1 MIYLLPILAIS
12 GVVALL
18 CYARSQQECKGLCVS
33 VAVTAIAL
41 LVTAAL
47 VIAGLGALRSSLMF
61 GVFFKKINI
70 PFVSLFKKH
79 RILILKLS
87 NLLIKDCDEKSPVN
101 CGTTCC

>member
-61 GVFFKKINI
+61 AVTIFIIYQLLDLVRPIKI
-70 PFVSLFKKH
+70 
-79 RILILKLS
+79 
-87 NLLIKDCDEKSPVN
+87 E
-101 CGTTCC
+101 